1 MINYFIKIMAK
12 NEKNEKGFTL
22 VELMVVVAIIGVLT
36 AIAVPV
42 YNNSQRKAR
51 FNAHLANVRIL
62 QGAAVQAVALDGIS
76 SEDTWD
82 ASSSKDKWSKYLQ
95 EWPTNP
101 YRNEDQYY
109 VTISDTGEVTVYV
122 KSDSDNDGEMREVT
136 PNQTEDTY
144 GQSTQQSGGQGGE

>member
-1 MINYFIKIMAK
+1 MKIMAK

-62 QGAAVQAVALDGIS
+62 QG
-76 SEDTWD
+76 
-82 ASSSKDKWSKYLQ
+82 
-95 EWPTNP
+95 
-101 YRNEDQYY
+101 
-109 VTISDTGEVTVYV
+109 
-122 KSDSDNDGEMREVT
+122 
-136 PNQTEDTY
+136 
-144 GQSTQQSGGQGGE
+144 

>member
-76 SEDTWD
+76 SEDSWD
-82 ASSSKDKWSKYLQ
+82 ENSRSKWEKYLQ

-101 YRNEDQYY
+101 YKNEDKYY
-109 VTISDTGEVTVYV
+109 VKISNTGEVTVYV

-136 PNQTEDTY
+136 PNQTEETY
-144 GQSTQQSGGQGGE
+144 GEPTQQPGGQDGE

>member
-1 MINYFIKIMAK
+1 MMAK
-12 NEKNEKGFTL
+12 KEKNEKGFTL

-76 SEDTWD
+76 SEDWD
-82 ASSSKDKWSKYLQ
+82 AVSNKDKWSKYLL

-101 YRNEDQYY
+101 YKPEHSYKVKIDANGNI
-109 VTISDTGEVTVYV
+109 TIYAVDEEGKEY
-122 KSDSDNDGEMREVT
+122 EVT

-144 GQSTQQSGGQGGE
+144 GKSSGGSGEGSGS